1 MGGRELGEKAEKA
14 VCDAIESFS
23 FVFHSS
29 SNLHHDGNQKIPFFG
44 QKEWQ
49 DERKG

>member
-1 MGGRELGEKAEKA
+1 MGEKGEKT
-14 VCDAIESFS
+14 VCNAMECFC
-23 FVFHSS
+23 FAFHFI
-29 SNLHHDGNQKIPFFG
+29 SNLHHDGNQKTPFFW